1 MINKEIYDVYYSTG
15 GGDLVYGGAD
25 LWVNHWIENV
35 APKLKVKPVL
45 AIHRKAPTK
54 PLSLEQKRAFKSSVK
69 KGTGGNE
76 GRKINV
82 SLRKNFK
89 KSLEKR
95 DKVYTELEKT
105 KSWKEVVKEDLQVI
119 YQPDD
124 VDKFREV
131 LRGARRINILHGYYT
146 NNPDFIEMKDKI
158 FSNVVHVCI
167 ENTFKAHTIIETES
181 QMTFGM
187 DKEWENEINSYA
199 KHPIWIGFSKTP
211 LHDKFNMKDITNFY
225 EFKHNLDV
233 SDDNTIGFAAR
244 VEARKCVHYLTDLK
258 SEICTRTDDLFW
270 YRKNL
275 NMTFPKSK
283 VFKYSNDTIELFYK
297 KKWGVAHVAHLL
309 EPFGYGIFQALDFGK
324 IPIIASDWLPEYN
337 YPFRCHDK
345 RGFEKCYKEIC
356 ELTIEEKRK
365 YVFDFRDYLR
375 KYDNKKR
382 WAKKF
387 IDLYNS

>member
-1 MINKEIYDVYYSTG
+1 MKKEVYDVYYSTG

-54 PLSLEQKRAFKSSVK
+54 RLSKEQKRAFESSVK

-82 SLRKNFK
+82 GIRENFK
-89 KSLEKR
+89 KSLEKK
-95 DKVYTELEKT
+95 DKVYKELEKT
-105 KSWKEVVKEDLQVI
+105 KSWEEVVEDDLQVI

-124 VDKFREV
+124 YGKFLRV
-131 LRGARRINILHGYYT
+131 LEGARRIHILHGYYT
-146 NNPDFIEMKDKI
+146 HNPHLVKVKDKI
-158 FSNVVHVCI
+158 FSNVIHVCV
-167 ENTFKAHTIIETES
+167 ENTYMAHTLIETES
-181 QMTFGM
+181 QFSFGM
-187 DKEWENEINSYA
+187 SAEWEDEINGYA
-199 KHPIWIGFSKTP
+199 KNPIWIGLSKTP
-211 LHDKFNMKDITNFY
+211 LHKKFDVKDITNFY

-244 VEARKCVHYLTDLK
+244 VEARKCVHYLTELK
-258 SEICTRTDDLFW
+258 SEICTRTDDMFW
-270 YRKNL
+270 YKNNL
-275 NMTFPKSK
+275 KMTFLNSK
-283 VFKYSNDTIELFYK
+283 VFKYSNDTINLFYK
-297 KKWGVAHVAHLL
+297 RKWGVAHVAHLM
-309 EPFGYGIFQALDFGK
+309 EPFGYCIFQALDFGK
-324 IPIIASDWLPEYN
+324 IPIIASDWLTEYN

-345 RGFEKCYKEIC
+345 KGFEECYKQIC

-365 YVFDFRDYLR
+365 YVVDFRDYLR

-382 WAKKF
+382 WAKQF